1 MAVTT
6 EQIRE
11 IQAGLSARDPVFTD
25 RVSDAIVATT
35 SAPSGASAGYAIN
48 DISSGESAVY
58 SVLAILLGASVTS
71 CDVQWW
77 GYYPGLDGGTWATL
91 GAGSA
96 LTGLTK
102 TYSELV
108 PTGSVTRLYAQI
120 TALTDGGGGDGV
132 RYAVGPCDPGA

>member
-11 IQAGLSARDPVFTD
+11 IQAGLSARNPVFTG
-25 RVSDAIVATT
+25 RVSSAIT
-35 SAPSGASAGYAIN
+35 APSAAPSSATDGYQID

-58 SVLAILLGASVTS
+58 SVLAVIKGASVTS
-71 CDVQWW
+71 YDVQWW
-77 GYYPGLDGGTWATL
+77 GYYPGLEGGTWATL
-91 GAGSA
+91 GAGSEI
-96 LTGLTK
+96 TGLTQ

-108 PTGSVTRLYAQI
+108 PTGSVTRIYAQI
-120 TALTDGGGGDGV
+120 TGLTDSGSNGV